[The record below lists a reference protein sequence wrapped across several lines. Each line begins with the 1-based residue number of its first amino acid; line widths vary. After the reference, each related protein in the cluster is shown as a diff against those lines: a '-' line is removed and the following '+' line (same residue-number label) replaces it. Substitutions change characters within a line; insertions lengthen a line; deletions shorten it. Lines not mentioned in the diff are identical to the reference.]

1 MNGAIRVLHVDDD
14 LGLSEV
20 AERFLKRADDRIT
33 VESAADAEEG
43 LGLLDDDVD
52 CVVSDYEM
60 PGRNGVEFL
69 RAVRE
74 EYPDLPFILF
84 TGKGGEAVASDAISA
99 GVTDYLRKQSNTDH
113 YELLANRVVDAVE
126 GVRTEERLQA
136 QRRRFGILFERL
148 TQPVV
153 EVEYEDDEPIVQQV
167 NPAFEEAFSYD
178 ASAIVGESLD
188 DYIVPEEY
196 ENEAEDINRR
206 VRDGA
211 RLESEEVVRRTADG
225 EREFLLQ
232 NAAYDDGSGGFAIY
246 TDVSARKER
255 ERELERLNDL
265 FQQAQRIADIGAWET
280 DLRTDE
286 GWWTEQVNRIYGL
299 PSGHDPYP
307 GEGIEYFHPEDR
319 PKIRAA
325 YERAVENGEPYDL
338 ELRVTGPNDA
348 AADRPV
354 RWVRARGEPQLEG
367 GEMVLV
373 RGTFQ
378 DVTERKE
385 RERELERRNT
395 RLNALFENFP
405 EPTITYAYE
414 DGDPHILD
422 VNEAFAETFGCDEAE
437 AVGEHVDDLIVPPER
452 REKAR
457 RVGDRVRSGEA
468 IDETLR
474 RRTADGIGEFRFRN
488 VRLPDDE
495 EIDGYAIYADVSDR
509 KKGERELRRQDELF
523 RKAQDLAN
531 VGAWEW
537 YPGREEGYYS
547 EGVYDIYGIDSRPEK
562 SPAADIDEFYH
573 PEDRSKLRAAFERAV
588 ETGEPYDVEVRVID
602 ADGNEKWVRTRGDPE
617 LEDGRCVRIRGTI
630 RDITDRKERERE
642 LRRYEA
648 ILNEILDAAYVLDEE
663 GRYTFVNKRLAE
675 AYGVDSAELI
685 GTESWTYDHVA
696 AEHGTDAYGALIDG
710 ERTELRL
717 ETELDLPEHGSSV
730 MDVRLTRLPRTGDF
744 EGIVGIG
751 RDVTTQKRRE
761 ERLQRQNERLERF
774 AGAVSHDLRT
784 PLEVARGRVELA
796 RGKCNND
803 HLSTASDAID
813 RMNELIDDI
822 LTLAREGDSVR
833 ETEPIDLGA
842 LCSDCWENVEAP
854 DATLLVEAESTIAAD
869 RRRLRRLLEN
879 LFRNAVE
886 HGSTSPPSHAREDTE
901 SENASEPSV
910 ADASEDAVEHGS
922 TSSRPKADDAV
933 EHGAPGGEAPTVTVD
948 DLDDEPG
955 FYVADDGAGI
965 PEDEHERVFE
975 RGYSTAEAGTGFGLA
990 IVREIAEAHG
1000 WTVRATESEAGGAR
1014 FEIAGVD
1021 PAA

>member
-1 MNGAIRVLHVDDD
+1 MNGGIRVLHVDDD
-14 LGLSEV
+14 PGLSEV
-20 AERFLKRADDRIT
+20 TERFLERADDRIA

-52 CVVSDYEM
+52 CVVSDHEM

-74 EYPDLPFILF
+74 KYPDLPFILF

-99 GVTDYLRKQSNTDH
+99 GVTDYLRKQSGTDH

-126 GVRTEERLQA
+126 GVRTERRLEA
-136 QRRRFGILFERL
+136 QRRRFSILFERL

-153 EVEYEDDEPIVQQV
+153 EIEYEDDVPVVQRV
-167 NPAFEEAFSYD
+167 NSAFEEVFGYD

-188 DYIVPEEY
+188 EYIVPEEH
-196 ENEAEDINRR
+196 ESEAERINRR
-206 VRDGA
+206 VQDGA
-211 RLESEEVVRRTADG
+211 SLESDALTRRTADG
-225 EREFLLQ
+225 KREFLLQ

-246 TDVSARKER
+246 TDVSARKRR

-265 FQQAQRIADIGAWET
+265 FQQAQHIAEIGAWET
-280 DLRTDE
+280 DLRADE

-299 PSGHDPYP
+299 PEGHDPDP

-325 YERAVENGEPYDL
+325 CERAVEPGEPYDL
-338 ELRVTGPNDA
+338 ELRVSGPDDGA
-348 AADRPV
+348 DDRPV
-354 RWVRARGEPQLEG
+354 RWVRARGEPQLED
-367 GEMVLV
+367 GEVVRV

-378 DVTERKE
+378 DVTDRKK
-385 RERELERRNT
+385 RERELRRRNT
-395 RLNALFENFP
+395 RLTALFENFP

-422 VNEAFAETFGCDEAE
+422 INEAFAETFGYDEAE

-452 REKAR
+452 REEAQ
-457 RVGDRVRSGEA
+457 RVDDRVRSGEA

-509 KKGERELRRQDELF
+509 KERERELRRQDELF

-537 YPGREEGYYS
+537 YPGREEGHYS
-547 EGVYDIYGIDSRPEK
+547 EGVYDIYGVDSRPEK
-562 SPAADIDEFYH
+562 GPAADLEEFYH
-573 PEDRSKLRAAFERAV
+573 PEDRETVRTAFERAV
-588 ETGEPYDVEVRVID
+588 ETGEPYDIEVRVID
-602 ADGNEKWVRTRGDPE
+602 ADGDEKWVRTRGDPE
-617 LEDGRCVRIRGTI
+617 LEDGACTRIRGTI
-630 RDITDRKERERE
+630 RDITDRKKRERE
-642 LRRYEA
+642 LRRHEA
-648 ILNEILDAAYVLDEE
+648 ILNEVLDAAYVLDEE
-663 GRYTFVNKRLAE
+663 GRYTFVNDRLAE
-675 AYGVDSAELI
+675 AYDADPAELV

-696 AEHGTDAYGALIDG
+696 AELGPGAFEALVDG

-751 RDVTTQKRRE
+751 RDVTTQKRRA

-784 PLEVARGRVELA
+784 PLEVAGGRVELA
-796 RGKCNND
+796 RGECDSD

-886 HGSTSPPSHAREDTE
+886 HGSTSSRPKADDAVEHGSTSPPSHAREDAG

-910 ADASEDAVEHGS
+910 ADAPEDAVEHGDEDVAIAIG
-922 TSSRPKADDAV
+922 TL
-933 EHGAPGGEAPTVTVD
+933 E
-948 DLDDEPG
+948 DDEG
-955 FYVADDGAGI
+955 FYVADDGPGI
-965 PEDEHERVFE
+965 PADERTDVFD
-975 RGYSTAEAGTGFGLA
+975 RGYSTAEEGTGFGLA
-990 IVREIAEAHG
+990 IVREIVDAHG
-1000 WTVRATESEAGGAR
+1000 WSVRATESEAGGAR
-1014 FEIAGVD
+1014 FEITGVE
-1021 PAA
+1021 AAD

>member
-14 LGLSEV
+14 PGLSEV
-20 AERFLKRADDRIT
+20 TERFLERADDHIT

-43 LGLLDDDVD
+43 LRLLDDDVD

-84 TGKGGEAVASDAISA
+84 TGKGGETIASDAISA

-126 GVRTEERLQA
+126 GVRTERRLKA

-153 EVEYEDDEPIVQQV
+153 EVEYEDDEPVVQQV
-167 NPAFEEAFSYD
+167 NPAFEEAFGYD
-178 ASAIVGESLD
+178 ASTIVGGSLD

-206 VRDGA
+206 VRNGA

-232 NAAYDDGSGGFAIY
+232 NAAYEDGSGGFAIY
-246 TDVSARKER
+246 TDISARNER

-265 FQQAQRIADIGAWET
+265 FQQAQQIAGIGAWET

-299 PSGHDPYP
+299 PKGYDPDP
-307 GEGIEYFHPEDR
+307 GEGIEYFHPDDR
-319 PKIRAA
+319 PKMRAA
-325 YERAVENGEPYDL
+325 FEAAVERGEPYDL
-338 ELRVTGPNDA
+338 ELRVTGPDDA
-348 AADRPV
+348 DDDRPV
-354 RWVRARGEPQLEG
+354 RWVRARGKPQLEN
-367 GEMVLV
+367 GEVVLV

-378 DVTERKE
+378 DVTDRKK
-385 RERELERRNT
+385 RERELRRRNT
-395 RLNALFENFP
+395 RLTALFENFP

-422 VNEAFAETFGCDEAE
+422 VNEAFTETFGCDETE
-437 AVGEHVDDLIVPPER
+437 AVGEHVDDLIVLPER
-452 REKAR
+452 REEAR
-457 RVGDRVRSGEA
+457 RVGGRVRSGEA

-474 RRTADGIGEFRFRN
+474 RRTADGVGEFRFRN

-509 KKGERELRRQDELF
+509 R
-523 RKAQDLAN
+523 
-531 VGAWEW
+531 
-537 YPGREEGYYS
+537 
-547 EGVYDIYGIDSRPEK
+547 
-562 SPAADIDEFYH
+562 
-573 PEDRSKLRAAFERAV
+573 
-588 ETGEPYDVEVRVID
+588 
-602 ADGNEKWVRTRGDPE
+602 
-617 LEDGRCVRIRGTI
+617 
-630 RDITDRKERERE
+630 ERERE

-648 ILNEILDAAYVLDEE
+648 ILNEVLDAAYVLDEE
-663 GRYTFVNKRLAE
+663 GRYTFVNDRLAE
-675 AYGVDSAELI
+675 AYSADPAELV
-685 GTESWTYDHVA
+685 GTESWTHNYVA
-696 AEHGTDAYGALIDG
+696 TEFGPGAFEALVNG

-717 ETELDLPEHGSSV
+717 ETELDLSEHGSSV
-730 MDVRLTRLPRTGDF
+730 IDVRLTRLPQTGDF

-751 RDVTTQKRRE
+751 RDVTAQKRRE

-796 RGKCNND
+796 RDECDSD
-803 HLSTASDAID
+803 HLSTVSDAID

-822 LTLAREGDSVR
+822 LTLAQEGDSVR
-833 ETEPIDLGA
+833 ETDPIDLGA

-854 DATLLVEAESTIAAD
+854 DATLDLEAGPTIAAD
-869 RRRLRRLLEN
+869 RQRLRRLLEN

-886 HGSTSPPSHAREDTE
+886 HGSTSSRPE
-901 SENASEPSV
+901 
-910 ADASEDAVEHGS
+910 ADDAVEHGS
-922 TSSRPKADDAV
+922 TDSED
-933 EHGAPGGEAPTVTVD
+933 GEPEVTITVG
-948 DLDDEPG
+948 DLEDG
-955 FYVADDGAGI
+955 FYVADDGPGI
-965 PEDEHERVFE
+965 PADERADVFD
-975 RGYSTAEAGTGFGLA
+975 RGYSTAEEGTGFGLA
-990 IVREIAEAHG
+990 IVREIVDAHG
-1000 WTVRATESEAGGAR
+1000 WSVRAAESTEGGAR
-1014 FEIAGVD
+1014 FEITDVRTAG
-1021 PAA
+1021 